1 MKVFVSSTYEDL
13 KEYREAVRDAIIA
26 RGYQPIM
33 MEYFTPE
40 GTEPPKHE
48 CLKRL
53 READIV
59 VAIYA
64 FRYGHIFEGDDKSIT
79 ELEYE
84 LAISKKKKILFFMPH
99 KDLARR
105 WPKQFR
111 EDEEKLRQFRGKILR
126 EHYVQFFKNK
136 DDLKF
141 LVTKTLP
148 RDTKLDV
155 DKALDDARDEVK
167 NVPDQK
173 RMEIVKQLI
182 EQNEEGHLND
192 EGLALGTQL
201 IVGNFSTFD
210 HSIKTSFISG
220 TSELLTG
227 NLTVAEYVKI
237 ANRYTRRKR
246 LKRRVQQ
253 AVGPAV
259 LFLLIGLIIGVLSYR
274 YNWFNARVKY
284 LAAKNTNP
292 MDVVEWLA
300 EQKVGENI
308 NFDDVSSPGTIKA
321 IIGLSFAYELDP
333 KNQELRSNLDRLLR
347 DVRRDLRQRYTAAQ
361 RLENDLIVLNKIYE
375 YVPYKGIRNL
385 ADSLKPRVDLIHLE
399 QQWNQADV
407 SDIDLLKGYQAVLR
421 DYRNQIDAAEVER
434 KINELSQ
441 SVARF
446 EQIKAMQAS
455 DTVTITEQRK
465 LWEGYVESHRPS
477 PEKAYGQAE
486 IDRINNSIE
495 TYASISSDDRFV
507 TCRSVVNLN
516 PAGVSDHF
524 APGNVCAWA
533 QVRAPKPEMVTF
545 KWFAN
550 NSLYHSF
557 AVRVDRNLE
566 AGYRVHSA
574 KNYSSEYQGRQEVRL
589 YNSQNQ
595 LIGRRVFY
603 VGR

>member
-13 KEYREAVRDAIIA
+13 KDYREAVRDAIIS

-48 CLKRL
+48 CFKRL

-84 LAISKKKKILFFMPH
+84 LAISKKKKIFFFMPDDELE
-99 KDLARR
+99 KI

-111 EDEEKLRQFRGKILR
+111 EGEEKLQQFKEKNRKNY
-126 EHYVQFFKNK
+126 YVQFFKNE

-148 RDTKLDV
+148 RDTRLDV
-155 DKALDDARDEVK
+155 NKALDDARDEVK

-192 EGLALGTQL
+192 EGLALGTHL
-201 IVGNFSTFD
+201 IVGNFRTFD

-246 LKRRVQQ
+246 LKRKLRQ
-253 AVGPAV
+253 AVGPAI

-347 DVRRDLRQRYTAAQ
+347 DVRRDLRQQYTPAQ
-361 RLENDLIVLNKIYE
+361 RLENDLIVLNEIYK
-375 YVPYKGIRNL
+375 YVPYPGIRNV

-399 QQWNQADV
+399 RQWNQATV
-407 SDIDLLKGYQAVLR
+407 SDTALLHGYQAVLR
-421 DYRNQIDAAEVER
+421 DYRNQIDAAEVQR

-441 SVARF
+441 WVARF

-455 DTVTITEQRK
+455 DTVTITEQIN
-465 LWEGYVESHRPS
+465 LWQGYVDSHRPS
-477 PEKAYGQAE
+477 PEKDHGLAE
-486 IDRINNSIE
+486 MDRIRNSIE
-495 TYASISSDDRFV
+495 NCASISSDDRFL

-533 QVRAPKPEMVTF
+533 QVRAPQSEMVTF
-545 KWFAN
+545 RWFAN

-557 AVRVDRNLE
+557 AVRVDRNLDP
-566 AGYRVHSA
+566 GYRVHSA
-574 KNYSSEYQGRQEVRL
+574 KNYISEYQGRQEVRL

-603 VGR
+603 VGI

>member
-13 KEYREAVRDAIIA
+13 KEYREAVRDAIIS

-40 GTEPPKHE
+40 GTEPPKPE

-84 LAISKKKKILFFMPH
+84 LAVKKKKKIFFFMPH

-105 WPKQFR
+105 WPKAFR
-111 EDEEKLRQFRGKILR
+111 EENEKLREFRGKIQR
-126 EHYVQFFKNK
+126 DHYVQFFRSK

-141 LVTKTLP
+141 LVLKTLP
-148 RDTKLDV
+148 HDLEIDLE
-155 DKALDDARDEVK
+155 KALNDARDETK
-167 NVPDQK
+167 NVPPQK
-173 RMEIVKQLI
+173 QMEIIDQLI
-182 EQNEEGHLND
+182 AANEEGRLSD
-192 EGLALGTQL
+192 EALAVSSRL
-201 IVGNFSTFD
+201 ITSNFKTFD
-210 HSIKTSFISG
+210 SSLKLSLVHATN
-220 TSELLTG
+220 ELLTG
-227 NLTVAEYVKI
+227 SLTVGDYEKI
-237 ANRYTRRKR
+237 ANRYTRWKQ
-246 LKRRVQQ
+246 LKRKLRRV
-253 AVGPAV
+253 AGPAL
-259 LFLLIGLIIGVLSYR
+259 LFLLIGFFIGFLSYR

-300 EQKVGENI
+300 EEKVGENI
-308 NFDDVSSPGTIKA
+308 NFDDVASPGTLKA

-333 KNQELRSNLDRLLR
+333 KNQELRSNLERLLR
-347 DVRRDLRQRYTAAQ
+347 DVRRDMRQRFTPPE
-361 RLENDLIVLNKIYE
+361 RLQNDLLVLNKIYE
-375 YVPYKGIRNL
+375 YVPYAGIRNV
-385 ADSLKPRVDLIHLE
+385 ADSLKPRVDLIHLD
-399 QQWNQADV
+399 QQWANPEV
-407 SDIDLLKGYQAVLR
+407 SDKTLLSGYQAVLR
-421 DYRNQIDAAEVER
+421 NYRNQIDAAGVQR
-434 KINELSQ
+434 KIDELSQ

-455 DTVTITEQRK
+455 DTVTITEQSK
-465 LWEGYVESHRPS
+465 LWQDYIAGHRNS
-477 PEKAYGQAE
+477 PERAFGQSE
-486 IDRINNSIE
+486 IDRIKGLMDE
-495 TYASISSDDRFV
+495 YASISVEDAFV
-507 TCRSVVNLN
+507 VCRSVVDLN
-516 PAGVSDHF
+516 PIGKADHF
-524 APGNVCAWA
+524 PVGNVCAWA
-533 QVRAPKPEMVTF
+533 KVRAPRAEVVVF

-550 NSLYHSF
+550 NSLYHTF
-557 AVRVDRNLE
+557 NVKVDRNLE

-574 KNYSSEYQGRQEVRL
+574 KNYGSEYRGRNEVRL

-603 VGR
+603 VG